1 VRNSDELSVTEFL
14 KQANAYDIASRSR
27 LGRLLRDS
35 QSLELT
41 HPLPVVRA
49 QELDK
54 WAKSAQYLGLIR
66 RAKALKTMQKSDA
79 PSSTASST
87 SSSSSAVNSSGS
99 GAAAAAAAAATAA
112 AQSAVSSSTT
122 SGSGAADSVNSAKK
136 GPPMWRS
143 Q

>member
-54 WAKSAQYLGLIR
+54 WAKSSQYTGLIR
-66 RAKALKTMQKSDA
+66 RAKALKSVPKGDA
-79 PSSTASST
+79 PSSTATSSIST
-87 SSSSSAVNSSGS
+87 SSNGVSGGVSGS
-99 GAAAAAAAAATAA
+99 AAATAG
-112 AQSAVSSSTT
+112 QSAAGTSIA
-122 SGSGAADSVNSAKK
+122 SGSGTNDSVNSAKK
-136 GPPMWRS
+136 GPMWRA

>member
-49 QELDK
+49 QELYK

-66 RAKALKTMQKSDA
+66 RAKALKTAPKGDA
-79 PSSTASST
+79 PSSAASS
-87 SSSSSAVNSSGS
+87 SNSSGS
-99 GAAAAAAAAATAA
+99 GSSGGSATAAAATT
-112 AQSAVSSSTT
+112 AQTAVGSTT
-122 SGSGAADSVNSAKK
+122 ASSGAADSVNSAKK